1 MSTVAN
7 TEQSEVE
14 LADALMSSM
23 ERCRQLI
30 ADFEAKRISEPDL
43 RKLLRTTGLL
53 VRDDATYIFDVARR
67 CWAKYDGI
75 TMTFG
80 PDLGATQGEAQS

>member
-1 MSTVAN
+1 MSKAAN

-23 ERCRQLI
+23 DRCRQLI
-30 ADFEAKRISEPDL
+30 ADFESKRITESDL

-67 CWAKYDGI
+67 CWARYDGI
-75 TMTFG
+75 TMMFG
-80 PDLGATQGEAQS
+80 PDLGAAQGEAQT